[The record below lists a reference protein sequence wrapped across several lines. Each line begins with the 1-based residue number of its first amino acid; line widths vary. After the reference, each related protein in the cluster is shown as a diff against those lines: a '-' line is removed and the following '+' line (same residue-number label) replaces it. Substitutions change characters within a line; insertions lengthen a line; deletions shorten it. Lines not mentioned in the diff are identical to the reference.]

1 MGRRSNFLAQID
13 DEVKTGIILINIP
26 QYISIY
32 QAVGLEEPVVTP
44 PVVDTIVEQKTVERM
59 LIKCG
64 TGTEDVNGICQVIQT
79 EEKSSSV
86 KIYHSRR

>member
-1 MGRRSNFLAQID
+1 MVSFKISLVVNYSLVSFGNTLLSFLR
-13 DEVKTGIILINIP
+13 
-26 QYISIY
+26 
-32 QAVGLEEPVVTP
+32 VGLEEPVVTP
-44 PVVDTIVEQKTVERM
+44 PVVDTIVEQKIVERI